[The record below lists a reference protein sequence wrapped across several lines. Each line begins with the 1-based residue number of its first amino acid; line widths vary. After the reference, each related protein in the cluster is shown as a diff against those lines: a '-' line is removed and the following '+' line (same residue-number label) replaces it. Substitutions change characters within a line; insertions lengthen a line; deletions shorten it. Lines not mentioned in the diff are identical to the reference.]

1 MAGEPLN
8 RPDQRI
14 PELLRQKIVTYT
26 LVYTLAAL
34 LLVAFISIAPLFGQL
49 KQAEENNLFATARIR
64 AVAIGEYVGRIGDIT
79 RQITSRSVIR
89 DHLAAFDQ
97 GRISL
102 AELEQFTRPK
112 LEDALHGSAEVLGI
126 TRLSADGQVV
136 ARVGIRIPL
145 DPTFLPGSGSQR
157 VTINDPVVFAGSLVL
172 VVGAPILD
180 TEGTRLGT
188 DLVAFGTD
196 RLRKI
201 VWAPDGL
208 GKTGVALLGSAGRGQ
223 GVIFFPGRTRQEGD
237 YNQQPD
243 APELTQAL
251 QQAGRGES
259 GRLPLE
265 NKGGNPLLIFSPVP
279 DTPWGLLVHMDQ
291 VELFSPVNRE
301 WRSVGLVALLLTLCG
316 GVGIFFLLRP
326 LTGRMLGYLEAM
338 TKLNSALQQEIAD
351 RTLAENNLRR
361 SEQEWA
367 QTFDSI
373 TDAVAILDPD
383 GKVIKMNR
391 AAAVYQQTLG
401 EITSEPHSCR
411 VFSGLERHEGNCP
424 FNRLQRTKHS
434 EHCTLHEAETNRDF
448 LVSVYPMLDEEG
460 ELHGAVH
467 IAHEITKQKQMERL
481 KDEMISSVSHEMR
494 TPLTAILGFIE
505 FMLEQKLSLA
515 KQRDYL
521 RTVHREALRLNQLI
535 SSFLDL
541 QRLQA
546 DLEPYHM
553 ERLAVGT
560 LLQKAVNLFAGAS
573 PKHTLEVECP
583 ADLPPVRGDAR
594 RLEQVLKNLIANA
607 IRYSPQGGK
616 ITLGAA
622 GGEGEVTIWV
632 KDEGIGI
639 PFEDLEKIFSPF
651 YRVDDSDRRIP
662 GGIGLGLALV
672 REMIKAHGGRVWAES
687 TLDEGSTFYVTLPI
701 AETP

>member
-1 MAGEPLN
+1 MAWDEAN
-8 RPDQRI
+8 SPDQHI

-34 LLVAFISIAPLFGQL
+34 LLVAFISIVPLFGQL
-49 KQAEENNLFATARIR
+49 KQAEENSLLATARIR
-64 AVAIGEYVGRIGDIT
+64 AVAIGEYVGRIGDIA

-102 AELEQFTRPK
+102 AELEQFSRPK
-112 LEDALHGSAEVLGI
+112 LEDALHGSAEARGI

-136 ARVGIRIPL
+136 ARVGIQIPL
-145 DPTFLPGSGSQR
+145 DPAFIPASDSQR
-157 VTINDPVVFAGSLVL
+157 VTITDPVVLTGSLVL

-180 TEGTRLGT
+180 SEGTRLGT

-208 GKTGVALLGSAGRGQ
+208 GKTGVALIGSAGRGQ
-223 GVIFFPGRTRQEGD
+223 GVIFFPGRNRQRGG
-237 YNQQPD
+237 YNQPPGS
-243 APELTQAL
+243 PELTQAL

-265 NKGGNPLLIFSPVP
+265 NKGGKPLLVFSPVP

-291 VELFSPVNRE
+291 EELFSPVNRE
-301 WRSVGLVALLLTLCG
+301 CWSVGLVALVLALCG

-326 LTGRMLGYLEAM
+326 LTGRVLGYLEAM
-338 TKLNSALQQEIAD
+338 TKLNSALHQEIAD
-351 RTLAENNLRR
+351 RTLAETNLRR

-367 QTFDSI
+367 QTFESI
-373 TDAVAILDPD
+373 TDAVAIIDPD

-391 AAAVYQQTLG
+391 AAAAYQQAVAPLATDG
-401 EITSEPHSCR
+401 QTCR
-411 VFSGLERHEGNCP
+411 VFSGMTRHEGNCP
-424 FNRLQRTKHS
+424 FNRLLQSKRP
-434 EHCTLHEAETNRDF
+434 EYCELHEAATNQDF
-448 LVSVYPMLDEEG
+448 LVSVFPMLDERG
-460 ELHGAVH
+460 EVRGAVH
-467 IAHEITKQKQMERL
+467 IAHEITRQKQMERL

-505 FMLEQKLSLA
+505 FMLEQKVSPE

-521 RTVHREALRLNQLI
+521 QTVHRETQRLNELI
-535 SSFLDL
+535 SNFLDL

-546 DLEPYHM
+546 ELETYHM
-553 ERLAVGT
+553 EPLQVGP
-560 LLQKAVNLFAGAS
+560 LLQRTAHTFAGAS
-573 PKHTLEVECP
+573 AKHTFLVACP
-583 ADLPPVRGDAR
+583 ARLPPVRGDSR
-594 RLEQVLKNLIANA
+594 RLEQILKNLTTNA
-607 IRYSPQGGK
+607 IRFSPKGGE
-616 ITLGAA
+616 ITLGAT

-632 KDEGIGI
+632 QDEGIGI
-639 PFEDLEKIFSPF
+639 PFEELEKIFSPF

-687 TLDEGSTFYVTLPI
+687 TLGRGSTFYFTLPV
-701 AETP
+701 AETA